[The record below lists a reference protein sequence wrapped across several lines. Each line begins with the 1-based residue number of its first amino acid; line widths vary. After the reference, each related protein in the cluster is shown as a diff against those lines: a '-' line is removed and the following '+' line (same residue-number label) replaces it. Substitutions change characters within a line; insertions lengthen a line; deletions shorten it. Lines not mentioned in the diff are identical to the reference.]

1 MISTSAQCTYL
12 HLPGNELIDGW
23 FYWKGGQKPELELG
37 ELQELAVG
45 KKIQVRKKYITKE
58 RLIVTMK
65 ETPSKRPEDLEPG
78 EEISGTV
85 ESILRNND
93 KPAAFLDVGFDRP
106 AYLDWQEC
114 GDSYPGKTFVRLKV
128 GKEVTTR
135 VLRVVGDRIYVTC
148 RSGDLYRPTFSEEP
162 PKALQEIVDQF
173 SALPKDKY
181 LDARVLRMY
190 PKYTMVNVKMPDGTE
205 AEGYIPRRFYSKSFE
220 EAGTPNEEIKVRLL
234 PEQPKAKGRRSR
246 VMLTLIDVDA
256 KEVKEVKKAKEVKE
270 DTPEAAPEVDT
281 VKEEE
286 ELSACSLSSKV

>member
-1 MISTSAQCTYL
+1 MEFLQI
-12 HLPGNELIDGW
+12 
-23 FYWKGGQKPELELG
+23 
-37 ELQELAVG
+37 LQELAVG
-45 KKIQVRKKYITKE
+45 KKIQVRKKYITKD

-114 GDSYPGKTFVRLKV
+114 GDSYPGKTFNRLKV

-173 SALPKDKY
+173 SALPKDQY
-181 LDARVLRMY
+181 LDARVLRIY
-190 PKYTMVNVKMPDGTE
+190 PKYTMVSVKMPDGTE
-205 AEGYIPRRFYSKSFE
+205 AEGYIPRGFYSKSFE
-220 EAGTPNEEIKVRLL
+220 EAGTPNEAIKVRLL

-256 KEVKEVKKAKEVKE
+256 KEVKEVKEVKE
-270 DTPEAAPEVDT
+270 DDTPEAAPEVDT
-281 VKEEE
+281 VKEAE
-286 ELSACSLSSKV
+286 ELFACSLSSRLRFRS

>member
-1 MISTSAQCTYL
+1 MILVERWSKTWIGIGRIA
-12 HLPGNELIDGW
+12 GAGGW
-23 FYWKGGQKPELELG
+23 
-37 ELQELAVG
+37 

-135 VLRVVGDRIYVTC
+135 VLRVVGDRIYVTA
-148 RSGDLYRPTFSEEP
+148 DLETCTAQRFQRNHQKRFKRLSTS
-162 PKALQEIVDQF
+162 
-173 SALPKDKY
+173 SAL
-181 LDARVLRMY
+181 Y
-190 PKYTMVNVKMPDGTE
+190 PKTNTWMPG
-205 AEGYIPRRFYSKSFE
+205 S
-220 EAGTPNEEIKVRLL
+220 
-234 PEQPKAKGRRSR
+234 
-246 VMLTLIDVDA
+246 
-256 KEVKEVKKAKEVKE
+256 
-270 DTPEAAPEVDT
+270 
-281 VKEEE
+281 
-286 ELSACSLSSKV
+286 